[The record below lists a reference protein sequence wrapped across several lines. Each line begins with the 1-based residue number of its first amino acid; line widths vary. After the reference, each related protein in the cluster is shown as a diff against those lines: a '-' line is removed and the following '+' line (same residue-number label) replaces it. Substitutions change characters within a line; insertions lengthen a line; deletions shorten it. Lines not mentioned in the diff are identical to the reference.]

1 MWEST
6 TKYFS
11 PFFSYTANDLRIVVV
26 EGPGGGQGDAAG
38 QRRHGPHHT

>member
-11 PFFSYTANDLRIVVV
+11 PFFSYTAVTSREVV
-26 EGPGGGQGDAAG
+26 GGGRVG
-38 QRRHGPHHT
+38 RGPHHT